1 MYVSVT
7 WYGNHGMSRLHV
19 CVDCIVPPLGN
30 VIVTGLIAFFLLTTG
45 APLTRKWPVAPESKM
60 A

>member
-1 MYVSVT
+1 M
-7 WYGNHGMSRLHV
+7 

-30 VIVTGLIAFFLLTTG
+30 VMMTGFVAFILLTTG
-45 APLTRKWPVAPESKM
+45 APLTRKWPVAPESEI